1 MKGAS
6 LTEKTGGMMVRMMS
20 VETMASSLAEKM
32 AEMLDVRLAEETAE
46 MMVTMLDWSS
56 VVICRRK
63 LESIYLVLPLC

>member
-6 LTEKTGGMMVRMMS
+6 LNEKTGGMMVRMMS